1 MNFKQFMSELY
12 KIAIEHIKKAGP
24 LLFLIGAIGLYFYN
38 KLEAT
43 EAELKIESK
52 EFRNALDVCN
62 DQREKLAVKVASM
75 EVQISSYIQTQ
86 QVRKSR

>member
-1 MNFKQFMSELY
+1 MNFEQFMSELY

-52 EFRNALDVCN
+52 EFRNAWM
-62 DQREKLAVKVASM
+62 LAMTSAKSWPL
-75 EVQISSYIQTQ
+75 
-86 QVRKSR
+86 KSRQWRHS